1 MPDSFASFV
10 NNPSAPSVRFVPV
23 VKAEVDLPGGTCKA
37 LLARVAGTA
46 NLVDAEGACGP
57 ACRCSRGILRC
68 AACAWRRAGRRPIS
82 GRCTDV
88 RFRAGLGD
96 VALAWRRLR
105 HGAGAASRHAAAVRD
120 GAGVEP
126 VGR

>member
-46 NLVDAEGACGP
+46 NLVDAEG
-57 ACRCSRGILRC
+57 
-68 AACAWRRAGRRPIS
+68 RAGRRAVAAGVYS
-82 GRCTDV
+82 AAL
-88 RFRAGLGD
+88 RARGDGPDGDRYLGAVLMFGLGLD
-96 VALAWRRLR
+96 WATLR
-105 HGAGAASRHAAAVRD
+105 SR
-120 GAGVEP
+120 GG
-126 VGR
+126 G

>member
-46 NLVDAEGACGP
+46 NLVDAEEGVRAGVP
-57 ACRCSRGILRC
+57 LQQGYTPLRC
-68 AACAWRRAGRRPIS
+68 VRVATGRTA
-82 GRCTDV
+82 TDIW
-88 RFRAGLGD
+88 
-96 VALAWRRLR
+96 ALY
-105 HGAGAASRHAAAVRD
+105 
-120 GAGVEP
+120 
-126 VGR
+126 